1 MLAEDAKGRKQ
12 SVIAASLKQG
22 TLDNHL
28 KEPTGS
34 EKVLPYTDWR
44 FCEAAIEQLISTNQ
58 VCFYLLYSNG
68 LNIYAEY

>member
-44 FCEAAIEQLISTNQ
+44 FCEVAIE
-58 VCFYLLYSNG
+58 
-68 LNIYAEY
+68 